1 MARHGIVYEDVVS
14 AINALKGQGKS
25 PTIEN
30 IRRHLG
36 TGSAG
41 TINQHLRRWKE
52 VSSGTQKIASKENLP
67 EPLISLM
74 KGLWENVLEQA
85 TQQFAPIDS
94 NYQKEI
100 ANLKSEL
107 EKYHNN
113 NKRWQKL
120 FNAWHQ
126 EKAAIANE
134 KLTLEQALDFA
145 HKENESLHHQHDGLI
160 KQLQEKQNRVEE
172 LNRLHQQTQANLEHY
187 RESTREQRTLDQQ
200 QFEREK
206 QQYLFEIKNLKE
218 ELILQKTKYSDL
230 NQQYHVITHANSELE
245 KQHQKYL
252 QSMSTLTDKVEQLTK
267 ETIECQQTTKH
278 FQQQLKETEMKID
291 KKYAEII
298 SLQSDNNSLT
308 QQLVDLKQSLLDTQ
322 SQTKLLSSQNY
333 ELMQEKLKLQE
344 QLNHLQSMITA

>member
-1 MARHGIVYEDVVS
+1 MARHGITYEDVVS
-14 AINALKGQGKS
+14 AIQALKGQGTS
-25 PTIEN
+25 ITIEN
-30 IRRHLG
+30 IRRFLG

-52 VSSGTQKIASKENLP
+52 VSSGTQKITTKENLP
-67 EPLISLM
+67 EPLIALM
-74 KGLWENVLEQA
+74 KGLWEGLLEQA
-85 TQQFAPIDS
+85 TTQFTPIESDY
-94 NYQKEI
+94 NQEI
-100 ANLKSEL
+100 ANLKTEL

-120 FNAWHQ
+120 FNSWHQ

-134 KLTLEQALDFA
+134 KLTLEQALEFS
-145 HKENESLHHQHDGLI
+145 HKENESLHYQHDGMM

-218 ELILQKTKYSDL
+218 ELILQKTKYADL
-230 NQQYHVITHANSELE
+230 NQQYHVVIHSNSELE
-245 KQHQKYL
+245 KQHQKSL
-252 QSMSTLTDKVEQLTK
+252 QSVSTLTDKVEQLMK
-267 ETIECQQTTKH
+267 ETIECQQTSKH
-278 FQQQLKETEMKID
+278 LQQQLKETEIKLD

-333 ELMQEKLKLQE
+333 ELMQEKMKLQE
-344 QLNHLQSMITA
+344 QLTHLQAMITA